1 MGPPMEAEAGQ
12 DTALATG
19 GGSEPGVIRDGTAQP
34 DRFPAPLGEGYFA
47 VDEMSLADLI
57 SMSAE
62 IASNIRYDPEA
73 SSVESWADLYVEEP
87 AFVLAELASFPAP
100 AYLSRLHELR
110 SNGDLNALAL
120 YVRSLAARLRYWSG
134 VLSKSADP
142 RILVLSRRTE
152 STVADLAADRL
163 AWIFFVDPGP
173 RYEAGRSVI
182 SSPWAPFSREFRH
195 EVRPPDRTEDPDEL
209 LRRFD
214 FGFFEVGR
222 QLLSTISYLKSASRG
237 MLEEVLSTKTHDPAL
252 GLSLAFLRLF
262 ATAQQRINEFSRRRL
277 EFYYFDVLGFEPRAR
292 VPDWAHLA
300 LSPAPGTT
308 EVLVPRGTE
317 FSAGRDERKDEL
329 VFVSGQDFLVTDARV
344 ESLRTLFFDKD
355 RLVSPESELD
365 FVTGIRAAQVDHD
378 QFDTGSVEELPL
390 FGSTDQNNASTRDAD
405 ADVGFAVASPLL
417 HLTEGKRRIQ
427 FHIELGNLEFVMD
440 GGEDDVDAGAPT
452 AEALT
457 DRQIAIERLGA
468 CESPDDLY
476 AELGRI
482 FTNEL
487 MSASPWLSRAPE
499 DGSDTDAIRATVARV
514 LGHDP
519 EGRAD
524 VIARLFERDRR
535 GLFYELFR
543 HSLRVSF
550 TGNAGWEAVPQQFIG
565 PREDGVGLQVVLELG
580 PEAGPIVPYDPD
592 LHGAEYV
599 TDLPVMT
606 FRVGADALF
615 HPYSVLRSLDLRHIE
630 IDIEVTGATDLS
642 AFNKQGPLDPTK
654 SFQPFGPSPTRD
666 SALII
671 GCYQAAKQKLTRA
684 WLDIEWGELPREAGG
699 WRTHYLGYDHDYS
712 EDTFLAEVSVSRDRV
727 WHPIDPDRRTWVPLF
742 SKGGRDDRLRRN
754 QRVSLEVIDF
764 FKPLSPTI
772 SKEDFR
778 ATPQGRDGL
787 FRLSLEPS
795 PADFGHRSYPSLL
808 TRAVQANAKRKRP
821 EPEPRPPYT
830 PIIDRLS
837 LSYTAR
843 SVITLGSAQGGL
855 ADRAREKIFHDYP
868 FGAHDLT
875 DASFDQR
882 FSLMPGGPEAV
893 NAQGE
898 RILHD
903 GYLFVGL
910 SGTKPAGRLTLLVHM
925 VRSATG
931 ATSTAT
937 SGMSWYYLASNRWYV
952 LDSEWVV
959 DDTTNGLQRSGL
971 VTLDV
976 PRAINQDNTVL
987 PSDLYWLAVGARNL
1001 ESATI
1006 RLQSVS
1012 AGGIRVVWEDRG
1024 NARPSEST
1032 GLPPG
1037 TIQGVVSPVVGLGE
1051 VKQVGSSFG
1060 GSPSESYGRLITRV
1074 SERLRHKNRAITPW
1088 DYERLVLEAFPDVFK
1103 VKCFPNTDVERYP
1116 DVAPGSVL
1124 IVAVPRLSQPSPEAW
1139 RMQLLGGAELR
1150 RIEEAVRSIAPPS
1163 ARITVRNPTYEL
1175 VQVRCQVKLAGR
1187 GKDGLHLQQVNQ
1199 ALIDF
1204 IGPWNVEGRGGRFGW
1219 VLREKDV
1226 AACIYRLPFVDFVT
1240 NLSLLHVSENE
1251 GVSDRFRKHDTAH
1264 AFKDTALETMDEDSG
1279 DAIHASVRHA
1289 RDEFGRPLPEN
1300 DVRSRYPWSL
1310 ALPSERHFIVAA
1322 EQVVTTEAKI
1332 TGVGELEIG
1341 QNFILEPKSE

>member
-1 MGPPMEAEAGQ
+1 VGPPMEAEAGQ
-12 DTALATG
+12 DTALAAG

-110 SNGDLNALAL
+110 SNGDLHALAL

-182 SSPWAPFSREFRH
+182 SSPWAPFSRELRH

-222 QLLSTISYLKSASRG
+222 QLLSTISYLKSASCG

-277 EFYYFDVLGFEPRAR
+277 EFYYFDVLGFEPRAG

-317 FSAGRDERKDEL
+317 FSAGRDEREAEL

-378 QFDTGSVEELPL
+378 QFDAGSAEELPL
-390 FGSTDQNNASTRDAD
+390 FGSTDPDNASARDTEAD
-405 ADVGFAVASPLL
+405 LGFAVASPLL
-417 HLTEGKRRIQ
+417 HLSEGKRRIQ

-440 GGEDDVDAGAPT
+440 AGAST

-457 DRQIAIERLGA
+457 DRQIAIDRLGA

-514 LGHDP
+514 LGHDS

-606 FRVGADALF
+606 FRVSADALF
-615 HPYSVLRSLDLRHIE
+615 HPYSVLRALDLKRIE
-630 IDIEVTGATDLS
+630 IEIEVSGATDII
-642 AFNKQGPLDPTK
+642 AYNKQGPLDPTK
-654 SFQPFGPSPTRD
+654 SFQPFGPSPSRD
-666 SALII
+666 SALIV
-671 GCYQAAKQKLTRA
+671 GCYQAAKKKLTRA
-684 WLDIEWGELPREAGG
+684 RLEIEWGELPREAGG
-699 WRTHYLGYDHDYS
+699 WRTHYIGYDDHYS
-712 EDTFLAEVSVSRDRV
+712 DDTFQAEVSVSRDRG
-727 WHPIDPDRRTWVPLF
+727 WHPTDPDRSTRVPLF
-742 SKGGRDDRLRRN
+742 TTGGRDDRL
-754 QRVSLEVIDF
+754 QRHQKVNLDVLDF

-772 SKEDFR
+772 SKEEFR
-778 ATPQGRDGL
+778 ATPQDGL

-795 PADFGHRSYPSLL
+795 RADFGHRSYPSLL

-837 LSYTAR
+837 FSYTAR
-843 SVITLGSAQGGL
+843 SVITLGSAHGGL

-910 SGTKPAGRLTLLVHM
+910 SGTKPAGKLTLLVQM
-925 VRSATG
+925 VRSATQ

-952 LDSEWVV
+952 LDPEWVV

-976 PRAINQDNTVL
+976 PRAINRDNTVL

-1001 ESATI
+1001 ESATT

-1024 NARPSEST
+1024 NVRPSEST
-1032 GLPPG
+1032 VLPPG
-1037 TIQGVVSPVVGLGE
+1037 TIQGLVSPVVGLGE
-1051 VKQVGSSFG
+1051 VKQVGSSCG
-1060 GSPSESYGRLITRV
+1060 GSPAESYDRLITRV

-1088 DYERLVLEAFPDVFK
+1088 DYERLVLEAFPEVFK

-1139 RMQLLGGAELR
+1139 RMQLLGGTELA
-1150 RIEEAVRSIAPPS
+1150 RIEEALRSIAPPS

-1187 GKDGLHLQQVNQ
+1187 GPAGLHLQQVSQ

-1204 IGPWNVEGRGGRFGW
+1204 IAPWNAEGRGGRFGW
-1219 VLREKDV
+1219 VIREKDV
-1226 AACIYRLPFVDFVT
+1226 AAFIHGLPFVDFVT
-1240 NLSLLHVSENE
+1240 DLSLLHVSENE
-1251 GVSDRFRKHDTAH
+1251 GLSDRFRKHDTAH
-1264 AFKDTALETMDEDSG
+1264 VFEDTAIERVAEDAV
-1279 DAIHASVRHA
+1279 DATRLSASHP
-1289 RDEFGRPLPEN
+1289 RDEFGRTLPEN
-1300 DVRSRYPWSL
+1300 EVRSRYPWSL
-1310 ALPSERHFIVAA
+1310 ALPSARHFIVVG
-1322 EQVVTTEAKI
+1322 EHVVTTEAKI
-1332 TGVGELEIG
+1332 RGVGELEIG